1 MEIQYGRE
9 YRNLY
14 KRHWWWRAR
23 EEAIVDLL
31 RRRVKTLSKL
41 EILDV
46 GCGDAL
52 FFDRLSSFGNVEGIE
67 PDSRLI
73 DPANPH
79 RSRIYTLQFDRKF
92 RPGKRYDLIL
102 MLDVLEHLDNPE
114 EALDSVRGLLGN
126 NGVFLLTV
134 PAFQILWT
142 NHDIINHHRIR
153 YRKKTLF
160 PLLRKAGFAISEAR
174 YWYQWTVPLKLPTH
188 VVEKFI
194 SSQPSLPRVPPKWLN
209 RSLFQL
215 SRLEQRTIAPI
226 GIPFGTT
233 LMALCNNAHPV
244 TAAK

>member
-14 KRHWWWRAR
+14 KQHWWWRAR

-126 NGVFLLTV
+126 NGVFLLTS
-134 PAFQILWT
+134 
-142 NHDIINHHRIR
+142 
-153 YRKKTLF
+153 
-160 PLLRKAGFAISEAR
+160 LLRESATAATIR
-174 YWYQWTVPLKLPTH
+174 IQPTH
-188 VVEKFI
+188 PCST
-194 SSQPSLPRVPPKWLN
+194 SSKGL
-209 RSLFQL
+209 L
-215 SRLEQRTIAPI
+215 SRSTFSIA
-226 GIPFGTT
+226 
-233 LMALCNNAHPV
+233 
-244 TAAK
+244 